1 MPWQIIQRWVVV
13 RRAINGQVASYCH
26 WNSTPFLLSFLV
38 HFVKNLVSSV
48 AVCCSNSVI
57 TFLFFCSC
65 HKRFS
70 QLDPEVVRANK
81 NAKLP
86 SRKIMT
92 LPELRVCTFVWN
104 YAQIMIKWVRCS
116 FLLLRAFLSF
126 YLLSNHFVNNNIFIN
141 MYGTNINLDEIF
153 IYAYVNPTYKPYYK
167 KNQCL

>member
-1 MPWQIIQRWVVV
+1 MPATVIGI
-13 RRAINGQVASYCH
+13 AP
-26 WNSTPFLLSFLV
+26 PFCYHLI

-48 AVCCSNSVI
+48 AVCCSNSVT

-70 QLDPEVVRANK
+70 QLDPEAVRANK

-92 LPELRVCTFVWN
+92 LPELRVWTLICLK

-126 YLLSNHFVNNNIFIN
+126 YLLSNHFVNNNNNIIFIN
-141 MYGTNINLDEIF
+141 MYCTNTNLDEIF
-153 IYAYVNPTYKPYYK
+153 IYAFVNPTYKPYYK
-167 KNQCL
+167 KKNQCL

>member
-1 MPWQIIQRWVVV
+1 MPATVIGI
-13 RRAINGQVASYCH
+13 AP
-26 WNSTPFLLSFLV
+26 PFCYHLI

-48 AVCCSNSVI
+48 AVCCSNSVT

-70 QLDPEVVRANK
+70 QLDPEAVRANK

-92 LPELRVCTFVWN
+92 LPELRVWTLICLK

-126 YLLSNHFVNNNIFIN
+126 YLLSNHFVNNNNNIIFIN
-141 MYGTNINLDEIF
+141 MYCTNTNLDEIF
-153 IYAYVNPTYKPYYK
+153 IYAFVNPTYKHWFFF
-167 KNQCL
+167 L